1 MDEEE
6 IFRLGDVFKIFGDST
21 RLKLLL
27 LLTEGEM
34 CVLDITQKMNMN
46 QSAVS
51 HQLKIL
57 KLNKLVKSRRDGRQM
72 IYSLAD
78 EHVYTIIEAGLEHI
92 REDD

>member
-57 KLNKLVKSRRDGRQM
+57 KQSKLIRSRREGKQ
-72 IYSLAD
+72 IFYSLDDDHVRSIIALGR
-78 EHVYTIIEAGLEHI
+78 EHVEEM
-92 REDD
+92 